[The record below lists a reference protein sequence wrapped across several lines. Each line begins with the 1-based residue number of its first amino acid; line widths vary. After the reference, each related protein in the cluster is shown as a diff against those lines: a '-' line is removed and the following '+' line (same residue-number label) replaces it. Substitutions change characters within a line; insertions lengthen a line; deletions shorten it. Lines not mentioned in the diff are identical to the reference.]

1 MKLDNLEY
9 EIDKDLENELLYSI
23 LEEELKK
30 SKNTKNKPPRRKIT
44 SKKKQKIVK
53 NEIKIR
59 TVLFLLVTLIANTY
73 AWFIFN
79 TTVSSKLDVHIKSWQ
94 FELEAGE
101 NTEDFVFR
109 VEEIYPGM
117 PEAVSSIEANN
128 KGETDAKLTC
138 SITHVQILDEEYYG
152 APERDEDRVPGRTYY
167 TSAELI
173 DKLLNDYPFTIEIY
187 IDDELYD
194 GVEEI
199 IIPASSE
206 KINIEYKLNWP
217 YETGTG
223 AEIDANDAIDTEWG
237 EKAYDFYHDPANEG
251 NNYCI
256 EIELTIKA
264 AQVFSGGTTTP
275 DPVGP

>member
-1 MKLDNLEY
+1 MKFENLEY

-23 LEEELKK
+23 LEEEYKKTKK
-30 SKNTKNKPPRRKIT
+30 SKKPARRKIS
-44 SKKKQKIVK
+44 SKKKNIVK

-138 SITHVQILDEEYYG
+138 TVTYIQILDDIYYVLPDK
-152 APERDEDRVPGRTYY
+152 PEDQVAGRTYL
-167 TSAELI
+167 TSPQLI

-187 IDDELYD
+187 IDGELYD
-194 GVEEI
+194 GTEEV
-199 IIPASSE
+199 IIPASSD

-223 AEIDANDAIDTEWG
+223 DEIEANDAIDTEWG
-237 EKAYDFYHDPANEG
+237 ERAYDFYHDPANAG

-256 EIELTIKA
+256 EVALTIKA
-264 AQVFSGGTTTP
+264 QQVYSEEP
-275 DPVGP
+275 PVGP